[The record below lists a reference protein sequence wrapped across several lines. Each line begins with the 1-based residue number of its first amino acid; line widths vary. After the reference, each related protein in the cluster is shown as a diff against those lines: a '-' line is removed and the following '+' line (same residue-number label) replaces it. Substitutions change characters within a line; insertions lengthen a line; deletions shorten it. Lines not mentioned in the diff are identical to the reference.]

1 MINQIFEEAPWKR
14 RSRDFSIRKSLGK
27 LPMFDKGSPGDR
39 MRWKRS
45 IRIRRG
51 KVMKKPLKIEDM
63 SKQTEQLVEIEPE
76 DLVPLPTL
84 DGHPIKQAQLK
95 KTTEEQRK
103 QYDYSLDGFS
113 ALAIPHPKTSQEE
126 EEFVKRFLSGLEKL
140 FSKEDNWTFLQPL
153 VHSLDYCVKCQLC
166 SDSCP
171 TYIASGKQEIYRP
184 TFRPELLRRLINKYL
199 KKRSPLVAKLTRS
212 DTELNFRLVARLA
225 ELAYRCTLCRRCA
238 QVCPIGVDNALI
250 SREIRKLLSQ
260 ELGIAPKEIHE
271 LGTVQQLRVGS
282 STGMTPS
289 ALENLISFVEEDIE
303 ERTGK
308 KIKIPVDKEG
318 ADLLLLHNAGEF
330 LSWPENIEAFA
341 ILFDAAGID
350 WTLSSEL
357 VGYDA
362 VNYGVWYDD
371 IQLVKIAVR
380 HAQVAKDLKVK
391 KINIGECGHAH
402 KAFIVVADRVL
413 TGDLNIP
420 RESTLPLLEDLVC
433 HEKIRIDSGKNNFPV
448 TLHDPCNIVRLMGI
462 VEPQRRILKKICP
475 QFREM
480 EPHGVNNYCCGGGS
494 GFAVMSSLNFKDW
507 RVHVSGRM
515 KLKQILEA
523 FQDVPDPE
531 IKKYI
536 CAPCS
541 NCKGQIR
548 DLLSSYNI
556 GEKYGIRYGGLVELV
571 VNAMADIEKPFIEWE
586 WH

>member
-1 MINQIFEEAPWKR
+1 MFDMANLGERMHWR
-14 RSRDFSIRKSLGK
+14 RSIKIRR
-27 LPMFDKGSPGDR
+27 DKG
-39 MRWKRS
+39 
-45 IRIRRG
+45 
-51 KVMKKPLKIEDM
+51 MKKSLKIEDM
-63 SKQTEQLVEIEPE
+63 GEQTEQLLEIEPE
-76 DLVPLPTL
+76 DLMPLPSL
-84 DGHPIKQAQLK
+84 DGQPTKQIQLK
-95 KTTEEQRK
+95 KITEEQRK
-103 QYDYSLDGFS
+103 QYDCSLDGFS
-113 ALAIPHPKTSQEE
+113 ALAIPPPKTSQEE
-126 EEFVKRFLSGLEKL
+126 EEFLRRFLSGLEKL
-140 FSKEDNWTFLQPL
+140 FSRKDNWTFLQPL
-153 VHSLDYCVKCQLC
+153 VHSLDYCVKCQMC

-171 TYIASGKQEIYRP
+171 AYIASGKQEIYRP

-199 KKRSPLVAKLTRS
+199 KKRSPLVVKLTRS
-212 DTELNFRLVARLA
+212 DIELNFRLVARLA

-238 QVCPIGVDNALI
+238 QVCPLGVDNALI

-260 ELGIAPKEIHE
+260 ELGIAPREIHE

-282 STGMTPS
+282 STGMTPK
-289 ALENLISFVEEDIE
+289 ALENLINFLEKDIE
-303 ERTGK
+303 ERIGK

-318 ADLLLLHNAGEF
+318 ADVLLLHDAGVF

-341 ILFDAAGID
+341 ILFDAASID

-357 VGYDA
+357 FGYDA
-362 VNYGVWYDD
+362 ANYGVWYDD
-371 IQLVKIAVR
+371 VQLVKIAVR

-420 RESTLPLLEDLVC
+420 RESALPLLEDLVC
-433 HEKIRIDSGKNNFPV
+433 HEKIRIDPGKNNFPV
-448 TLHDPCNIVRLMGI
+448 TFHDPCNIVRLMGI
-462 VEPQRRILKKICP
+462 VEPQRRILRKICS

-480 EPHGVNNYCCGGGS
+480 EPHGVENYCCGGGS
-494 GFAVMSSLNFKDW
+494 GFAIMSRMNFQDW
-507 RVHVSGRM
+507 RVQVSGRM

-531 IKKYI
+531 IKKYV

-548 DLLSSYNI
+548 DLLGYDNI

-571 VNAMADIEKPFIEWE
+571 VNAMADIQKPFIEWE
-586 WH
+586 